1 MNVLQSV
8 FLAGFTVA
16 IVLSLYA
23 AMDRWNSVPVSV
35 SGFGSV
41 SKKPLEGFEDSPAVT
56 DAALQALRLQNPT
69 DADAVQAHKTLL
81 RYTQANFNKGIAII
95 INIANQFYGPGL
107 VVRKDLDPTTLLGNY
122 TNPLQG
128 T

>member
-35 SGFGSV
+35 SV

-56 DAALQALRLQNPT
+56 DAAIQALRLQTPT

>member
-23 AMDRWNSVPVSV
+23 AMDRWNSVPSSV
-35 SGFGSV
+35 PVSV

-56 DAALQALRLQNPT
+56 DAAIQALRLQNPT

-81 RYTQANFNKGIAII
+81 RYTQTNFNKGIAII

>member
-35 SGFGSV
+35 SVPV

-56 DAALQALRLQNPT
+56 DAAIQALRLQNPT
-69 DADAVQAHKTLL
+69 DADAAQAHKTLL
-81 RYTQANFNKGIAII
+81 RYTQTNFNKGIAII

>member
-35 SGFGSV
+35 SVSV

-56 DAALQALRLQNPT
+56 DAAIQALRLQTPT